1 MPFIISSQNTK
12 HSNYFCF
19 MEITNELVDKLANL
33 SKLNFD
39 VQEKEAIKNDLSS
52 MIGFIEQ
59 LQKVDTTGIQPL
71 LHMSHSK
78 NILRED
84 ILNGSVT
91 RENALLNAPNTDGQ
105 YFKVP
110 KVIKK

>member
-1 MPFIISSQNTK
+1 
-12 HSNYFCF
+12 
-19 MEITNELVDKLANL
+19 MEITNEMVDKLANL

-59 LQKVDTTGIQPL
+59 LQKVDTKGIEPL
-71 LHMSHSK
+71 LHMSNTK

-91 RENALLNAPNTDGQ
+91 RENALSNAPNTDGQ

-110 KVIKK
+110 KVIRK

>member
-1 MPFIISSQNTK
+1 
-12 HSNYFCF
+12 
-19 MEITNELVDKLANL
+19 MEITNEMVDKLANL

-59 LQKVDTTGIQPL
+59 LQKVDTTGIEPL
-71 LHMSHSK
+71 LHMSNSI
-78 NILRED
+78 NILRKD
-84 ILNGSVT
+84 NLNGSVT
-91 RENALLNAPNTDGQ
+91 RENALLNAPSTDGQ